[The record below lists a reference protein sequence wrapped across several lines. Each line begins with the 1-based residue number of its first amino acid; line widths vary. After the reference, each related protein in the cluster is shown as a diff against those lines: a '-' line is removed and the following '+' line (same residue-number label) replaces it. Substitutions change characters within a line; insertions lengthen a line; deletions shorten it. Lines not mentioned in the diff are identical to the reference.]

1 MTPPKLQARMQ
12 RQRFLRPARP
22 IRSLLRLVISGFMS
36 TQTAQPRLSRSAM
49 YSPVRLPASMAMQRT
64 RFLSQSIMP
73 GTSRRQKSL
82 KLLAHSTLPALHPMH
97 RHSLMPRFPHLRRG
111 SRTALQPSAQ
121 TVLFRLASCPA
132 MSMMSLRRISLAL
145 RRERLI
151 GFLLLR
157 AALR

>member
-1 MTPPKLQARMQ
+1 MKSTRTRSPTSQFRSRARTIPPKLQARMQ

-36 TQTAQPRLSRSAM
+36 MRMAQPRLSRSAM
-49 YSPVRLPASMAMQRT
+49 YSPMRLPVSMAMRHT
-64 RFLSQSIMP
+64 RFLSQSIRP

-82 KLLAHSTLPALHPMH
+82 KLLAHSTLQALHPMR
-97 RHSLMPRFPHLRRG
+97 RHSLMPRFPHLRKV
-111 SRTALQPSAQ
+111 SRTASQPS
-121 TVLFRLASCPA
+121 LAP
-132 MSMMSLRRISLAL
+132 

-157 AALR
+157 VALR